1 MESLYFSKIIVNES
15 DLGKSLE
22 IFAYLPGGKSTGPG
36 EFNLFYISPLNSSN
50 FILIHRAKLDSH
62 RGTSTGC
69 IYTMRLKLNIYIYIY
84 IYTQKR

>member
-22 IFAYLPGGKSTGPG
+22 IFADLPGGKSSGPG
-36 EFNLFYISPLNSSN
+36 EFNFFYISPLNSSN
-50 FILIHRAKLDSH
+50 FILIPCAKLDSH

-69 IYTMRLKLNIYIYIY
+69 IYKMRLKLNLI
-84 IYTQKR
+84 

>member
-22 IFAYLPGGKSTGPG
+22 IFADLPGGKLTGPG
-36 EFNLFYISPLNSSN
+36 EFNFFYISPLNSSN
-50 FILIHRAKLDSH
+50 FILIPCAKLDSH

-69 IYTMRLKLNIYIYIY
+69 IYKMRLKLDLI
-84 IYTQKR
+84 

>member
-22 IFAYLPGGKSTGPG
+22 IFADLPGGKLTGPS
-36 EFNLFYISPLNSSN
+36 EFNFFYISPLNSSN
-50 FILIHRAKLDSH
+50 FILIPRAKLDSH

-69 IYTMRLKLNIYIYIY
+69 IYKMRLKLNLI
-84 IYTQKR
+84 